1 LIDFWLVPIKARFR
15 TEKDLFVVLIGIFV
29 CCPLALA
36 EHVGFMRHLAAL
48 SVAALLFLVITV
60 GCYLGANGVDSS
72 VTTENFLVGPGVA
85 TIFTYMNSINNL
97 VNAYNNQ
104 FNVPQLTGE
113 LTPNPSTRGM
123 TQVSFLSTSIS
134 FLLYGSVSILGVLA
148 FGIGQGQKDSLILDL
163 MPARK
168 EVHVIVSLVAVLFSV
183 LISFQF
189 HIFPIRQFLA
199 YNVRKLRGRKVEEKD
214 EIAMCGRTMTRWYDI
229 IGALGSVVLAI
240 LLAVAI
246 TSLRA
251 MLDFIG
257 AFGASYISYVVPPLW
272 ILALRRKTC
281 GFSNFSWC
289 TAEILFS
296 MAVLALGLFLF
307 VFGTYSAIIPLVQGA

>member
-1 LIDFWLVPIKARFR
+1 M
-15 TEKDLFVVLIGIFV
+15 VLIGIFI

-36 EHVGFMRHLAAL
+36 RHVGFMRHLAAV

-60 GCYLGANGVDSS
+60 GCYLGQNGVDSS

-85 TIFTYMNSINNL
+85 TVFTYMNSINNL

-113 LTPNPSTRGM
+113 LTPDPSTRGM
-123 TQVSFLSTSIS
+123 TQVSVLSTSLS

-163 MPARK
+163 MPVRK
-168 EVHVIVSLVAVLFSV
+168 ELHVIVSLVAVLFSV

-199 YNVRKLRGRKVEEKD
+199 YNVRKLRGRTVDEKD
-214 EIAMCGRTMTRWYDI
+214 EAAMCFGCTMTRWYDI

-272 ILALRRKTC
+272 IMALRRKTY
-281 GFSNFSWC
+281 GSNFSWC

-307 VFGTYSAIIPLVQGA
+307 VFGTYSAIIPLV

>member
-1 LIDFWLVPIKARFR
+1 
-15 TEKDLFVVLIGIFV
+15 
-29 CCPLALA
+29 
-36 EHVGFMRHLAAL
+36 MRHLAAL

-60 GCYLGANGVDSS
+60 GCYLGTNGVDSS

-214 EIAMCGRTMTRWYDI
+214 DIAMCGCTMTRWYDI
-229 IGALGSVVLAI
+229 IGALASVVLAI

-281 GFSNFSWC
+281 GFRNFSWC

-307 VFGTYSAIIPLVQGA
+307 VFGTYSAIIPLVQGAWVLEFWVLCVFFQKRHPCLTVCVRAHWWHENVQGRSIA

>member
-1 LIDFWLVPIKARFR
+1 M
-15 TEKDLFVVLIGIFV
+15 VLIGIFV

-36 EHVGFMRHLAAL
+36 QHVGFMRHLAAL

-214 EIAMCGRTMTRWYDI
+214 ESAMCGCTMTRWYDI

-272 ILALRRKTC
+272 ILALRRKTY
-281 GFSNFSWC
+281 GSNFSWC

-307 VFGTYSAIIPLVQGA
+307 VFGTYSAIIPLVRGA